1 VPADNKP
8 EHQDMANAKPGADAS
23 DEFKA
28 ELMALRADLAKL
40 VETVKAMGREQAD
53 SALNSAREAVDHA
66 AERIKKRAADA
77 QQRGEAAAEEIE
89 AMIGRH
95 PLTSI
100 LVAVGLGYLIGRMRH

>member
-1 VPADNKP
+1 
-8 EHQDMANAKPGADAS
+8 MANAKPGDATE
-23 DEFKA
+23 EFKD
-28 ELMALRADLAKL
+28 ELKALRADFAKL

-66 AERIKKRAADA
+66 ADRIKKRAAEA

-100 LVAVGLGYLIGRMRH
+100 LVAIGLGYLIGRMRH